1 MKYTWKDKTT
11 MFYLYLS
18 VTLLDLL
25 FLLSHENG
33 QTKFNETLHK
43 ASWYTHKIYRC
54 SIYFFHHFKI
64 AAICK
69 IYDFLFGFHGK
80 TGKENSMQLLGSYKF
95 ISTLQNTIL
104 GSVGRCRCI
113 ILANIKITAYIFEH
127 LLQFHEFLK

>member
-1 MKYTWKDKTT
+1 MKPYTKLADIPTK
-11 MFYLYLS
+11 YIG
-18 VTLLDLL
+18 VL
-25 FLLSHENG
+25 F
-33 QTKFNETLHK
+33 
-43 ASWYTHKIYRC
+43 I
-54 SIYFFHHFKI
+54 FFHHFKI

-80 TGKENSMQLLGSYKF
+80 TGKQNSMQLLGSYKF